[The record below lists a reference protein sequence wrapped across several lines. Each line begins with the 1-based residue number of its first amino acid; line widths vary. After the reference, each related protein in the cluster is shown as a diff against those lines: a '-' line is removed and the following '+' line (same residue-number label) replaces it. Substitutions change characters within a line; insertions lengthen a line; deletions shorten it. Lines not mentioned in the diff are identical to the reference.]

1 MAVKKSC
8 IKRWMALVMAMLILF
23 NGMPAGAEE
32 LTTREIYEDSQDAEV
47 SEETAEESDQ
57 SANGENGGSTDSES
71 DAPAA
76 LELDES
82 ITVGVRSPQADKSN
96 VTVTVPVDRASTNN
110 VLEVYLPR
118 HISLAAEWEP
128 GEQYITDF
136 SQEVQSDG
144 RTKLTFQID
153 DGANLGA
160 DHIGPNFQIDQTKF
174 FSRSEYS
181 KYEIEV
187 VYTYMLNGIQGEKT
201 RKVTINSKTYKNW
214 QTASLSLTPSAQF
227 LLPGEEKTL
236 RLSARIN
243 SQAEPEYY
251 TDNPYA
257 VMKFTLPEELVYS
270 GNDEQITYDT
280 ATREL
285 TWTFDVTK
293 EQNNSGNFT
302 KDISVKSNETL
313 HQELSDK
320 HYAGEAA
327 VGRISRTVQVNLGFK
342 DETSITRN
350 TSFYIYL
357 CTPMLLLK
365 AGSYDSTASPQM
377 VYSYTYDTILRN
389 NFSIKS
395 RYGYWVQGGVH
406 HNSGYFSWSHGIA
419 WGEYSDISFEIT
431 LKDLAED
438 AVFEWDGKEY
448 EEGDVWTWNP
458 TSDDLKNGLFPAEL
472 PITPDKNEDMTLA
485 LLDFK
490 VSFTYKGRSVAY
502 NLQTVEYR
510 QTATEYKYTFMPYA
524 LKSADSNYVPAD
536 PGDKDVM
543 LARISMY
550 GMRYSYLGN
559 YYTYS
564 AHPTRTVSGTFRT
577 EWNFEMRK
585 SNTTAIYP
593 GGAYVRKVDF
603 DTTLFDKVYGEGN
616 WTLYYRTNSSGD
628 TDQEIS
634 SGTKAISVGKDE
646 YITQV
651 SVVASQMKKT
661 QTFTED
667 EKKISIITVFGD
679 VSTQYEN
686 GDAVEHATY
695 FMNSCNSYMN
705 GTLVYDNWW
714 KSYELSQDPRYKVT
728 ESGKN
733 GSSKG
738 LAGMDIC
745 IDFNFTVNGNLVNE
759 SMEKTVLGNRLT
771 FANKT
776 GRMSAE
782 AAQVQKMAVGPNM
795 GGVKIHYWDSN
806 GFEYIYDIP
815 QEGTDGWVNLPG
827 LIGDNYLTEWQ
838 FEAVGSPGETKNF
851 WYSIQVPANGANAI
865 LKDYPSS
872 YISWKLSGW
881 IVQSDTQDTNP
892 NAVATLSQSNDSFTL
907 WQPWIYYNEK
917 RNTAEITGGNA
928 IGDTLT
934 VSSNTSLDIRRAG
947 NYNSINTYNMAYS
960 SNNPVLKGKYHEGT
974 VTEESL
980 DGIYVVD
987 NPTYYIVLQEGY
999 NYVPGSFQMK
1009 NGKKPQVTTSGLL
1022 YNNRMYTVL
1031 KIQFYESGDPATS
1044 FRIPMLYVMDSV
1056 NHADDFDISYSF
1068 EVKSTYLVPVGEHEV
1083 LFASSTS
1090 STHAYYGSY
1099 LLYEDRMP
1107 NNISDYEVLDLQ
1119 DKTAYGKLYL
1129 DRNVTYSDYNGAG
1142 GGGKFPSKNL
1152 SAITA
1157 FSPRAY
1163 LYHGGMFADE
1173 ATVKGGEVFQYQAQ
1187 LRNDIG
1193 DSVEQIVMYIPLKNS
1208 ALPKSEEIG
1217 RPVEPYEWDMELQ
1230 EKVSLSGFTVYYSTA
1245 ENPTMNEYGAW
1256 NEQKN
1261 HTENGVYKT
1270 ALSGT
1275 ESFADVTMIKLVSD
1289 KVEDGNRSVATLTLA
1304 SGEKKEPGDLTDY
1317 LHVYSS
1323 YAVGGRTTSKA
1334 VSDPSK
1340 IILTDNGVSGRLWLD
1355 EDRDGLMDD
1364 TETENPLDKLDKND
1378 VIKVSLYRDKG
1389 EDGRELLG
1397 EKTFKRGDTDL
1408 TYSFEAS
1415 YLQQGDYLEITL
1427 PGYGWMLT
1435 ETFAAGGIPSIQS
1448 HFSQADSRAVLTPG
1462 STSGIN
1468 AGLIYTSVEADAV
1481 VTIPSSVILTE
1492 EGTNLGEGYVGNM
1505 ISILFDQV
1513 AGAGLQALIEVN
1525 EGFDI
1530 TSETGDSL
1538 RVKSYNKEGKQY
1550 TDDDSDGYA
1559 ELGVLNEQDAQLDIW
1574 FNTTEGQLGESYKGT
1589 ANFEVSIDRSEN
1601 AKD

>member
-82 ITVGVRSPQADKSN
+82 ITVGVRSPQVDKSN

-342 DETSITRN
+342 DETSITR
-350 TSFYIYL
+350 SAGFWIYL
-357 CTPMLLLK
+357 CTPMLLLR
-365 AGSYDSTASPQM
+365 ASSYDSTTSPQM
-377 VYSYTYDTILRN
+377 VYSYTYDNLLKN
-389 NFSIKS
+389 NFSIKP
-395 RYGYWVQGGVH
+395 RNGYWAQVGVH
-406 HNSGYFSWSHGIA
+406 RSSGYFSWYQGID
-419 WGEYSDISFEIT
+419 WGEYSDISLEIT
-431 LKDLAED
+431 LKDLAEG
-438 AVFEWDGKEY
+438 ATFKWDGKEY
-448 EEGDVWTWNP
+448 EKGDVWTWNP
-458 TSDDLKNGLFPAEL
+458 TSDDLKNGSFPAEL
-472 PITPDKNEDMTLA
+472 PVTPDKNEDLTLA
-485 LLDFK
+485 LLGLT
-490 VSFTYKGRSVAY
+490 VSFTYKGRTVNYS
-502 NLQTVEYR
+502 LQTVEYK
-510 QTATEYKYTFMPYA
+510 QTATEYKYAFTPYA
-524 LKSADSNYVPAD
+524 LKTADSSYVPAA

-543 LARISMY
+543 LAQISLY
-550 GMRYSYLGN
+550 GIQRYSYSGN
-559 YYTYS
+559 YYRYS
-564 AHPTRTVSGTFRT
+564 THPTQTTSGTFRT
-577 EWNFEMRK
+577 EWTFEMRK

-593 GGAYVRKVDF
+593 GGAYVRKVVF
-603 DTTLFDKVYGEGN
+603 DTTLFDKVYGEGK
-616 WTLYYRTNSSGD
+616 WTLYYRTSLSGD
-628 TDQEIS
+628 TDQQIS
-634 SGTKAISVGKDE
+634 SGRKEISVQGDE

-651 SVVASQMKKT
+651 SVVASQMKET
-661 QTFTED
+661 QTFTDE
-667 EKKISIITVFGD
+667 EKKTAILTVFGD

-686 GDAVEHATY
+686 GDTVEYATY
-695 FMNSCNSYMN
+695 FRNSCNSYMN
-705 GTLVYDNWW
+705 GTLVYSEWW
-714 KSYELSQDPRYKVT
+714 RTYDLAQDPRYKVT
-728 ESGKN
+728 EVGRR
-733 GSSKG
+733 GSNKY

-745 IDFNFTVNGNLVNE
+745 IDFNFSVNGNLVNE
-759 SMEKTVLGNRLT
+759 NVEKTVLGNQLT
-771 FANKT
+771 FAAKT

-782 AAQVQKMAVGPNM
+782 AAQVQKVAVGPNM
-795 GGVKIHYWDSN
+795 GGVKLHYWDSN
-806 GFEYIYDIP
+806 GSEYTWDAP
-815 QEGTDGWVNLPG
+815 EEGTDGWVQLPG
-827 LIGDNYLTEWQ
+827 LTGDNYLVEWQ
-838 FEAVGSPGETKNF
+838 FEAVGSPGETKDF

-865 LKDYPSS
+865 LKDYSSS

-881 IVQSDTQDTNP
+881 IARSDTQNTKS
-892 NAVATLSQSNDSFTL
+892 NAVASLSLFNDSFTL
-907 WQPWIYYNEK
+907 YQSWIYYYEK
-917 RNTAEITGGNA
+917 RSTAEITGGNA

-934 VSSNTSLDIRRAG
+934 VSSDTSLNIQCGSGYSIDA
-947 NYNSINTYNMAYS
+947 YNAAYS
-960 SNNPVLKGKYHEGT
+960 SNNPALSGKIHEGN

-980 DGIYVVD
+980 DGIYAVD

-1044 FRIPMLYVMDSV
+1044 FRIPMLYVLDAA
-1056 NHADDFDISYSF
+1056 NHSDAFDLSYSF

-1090 STHAYYGSY
+1090 STNANYGSY

-1107 NNISDYEVLDLQ
+1107 NNISDYEVLEFQ
-1119 DKTAYGKLYL
+1119 DKTTYGRLYL
-1129 DRNVTYSDYNGAG
+1129 DRNVTYSDYRGAG
-1142 GGGKFPSKNL
+1142 GGNKFPTKNL
-1152 SAITA
+1152 SAVTA

-1163 LYHGGMFADE
+1163 LYHGGMFTDE
-1173 ATVKGGEVFQYQAQ
+1173 ATVKGGEEFQYQVQ

-1193 DSVEQIVMYIPLKNS
+1193 DSVEQVVMYIPLKNS
-1208 ALPKSEEIG
+1208 ALPKSEDVG
-1217 RPVEPYEWDMELQ
+1217 SQVEPYEWDMELQ
-1230 EKVSLSGFTVYYSTA
+1230 EAVSLSGFTVYYSTE
-1245 ENPTMNEYGAW
+1245 ENPTMEEYGTW

-1270 ALSGT
+1270 AVSGAD
-1275 ESFADVTMIKLVSD
+1275 SFADVTMIKLVAD
-1289 KVEDGNRSVATLTLA
+1289 EVEDGNRSVATLTLA
-1304 SGEKKEPGDLTDY
+1304 SGEKKVPGELTDY
-1317 LHVYSS
+1317 LRVYSS

-1355 EDRDGLMDD
+1355 EDGDGLMDD
-1364 TETENPLDKLDKND
+1364 TETENPLDRLDKND
-1378 VIKVSLYRDKG
+1378 VITVSLYRDQG
-1389 EDGRELLG
+1389 ADSRELLD
-1397 EKTFKRGDTDL
+1397 EKTFKRGDADP
-1408 TYSFEAS
+1408 TYYFEVP
-1415 YLQQGDYLEITL
+1415 YLQSGDYLEITL
-1427 PGYGWMLT
+1427 PDYGWMLT
-1435 ETFAAGGIPSIQS
+1435 EAFAAGGIPSIQS
-1448 HFSQADSRAVLTPG
+1448 HFSQADSHAMLTPG
-1462 STSGIN
+1462 STSDIN
-1468 AGLIYTSVEADAV
+1468 AGLIYTSVEAEAV

-1492 EGTNLGEGYVGNM
+1492 EDTNLGAGYAGN
-1505 ISILFDQV
+1505 IFSILFDQV
-1513 AGAGLQALIEVN
+1513 TGAGLQALIEVD
-1525 EGFDI
+1525 EEFDI

-1538 RVKSYNKEGKQY
+1538 SVKSYNKDGSQY
-1550 TDDDSDGYA
+1550 TDDDGDGFA
-1559 ELGVLNEQDAQLDIW
+1559 DLGVLNEQNNQLDFW
-1574 FNTTEGQLGESYKGT
+1574 FNTTEGKLGESYKGT
-1589 ANFEVSIDRSEN
+1589 ANFEISIDSVGN
-1601 AKD
+1601 N